1 FYTLNDT
8 LDWLYQQKKQQ
19 RREDLSRI
27 QKCIELLEI
36 KTDYFKIHIAGTN
49 GKGSTAMFLKK
60 LLEQRGKKVGVFTSP
75 YVLCFNE
82 RIAINDEFIR
92 DEEIIHYC
100 NKLYDF
106 SINYQKKYQDTI
118 PFFELTF
125 LMALMYFE
133 DCDIDT
139 AVIECGLGGRLD
151 ATNVLKTD
159 IQVITNISLE
169 HQQQLGSTLESIA
182 WHKLGIT
189 EEGYPCFTAVD
200 ESLYSYFKT
209 YAEEHKVSL
218 YYVTPDVKN
227 IVAGIP
233 LRFQYQNECY
243 QTSLNAT
250 YQAYNASLAIAV
262 IKYLNLGYT
271 KKEINQ
277 VLLNMTYPA
286 RFEELIPNVLLD
298 GAHNIK
304 AIDALLDSL
313 RKTYKEKNFSFVF
326 TALKDKDIVP
336 MIHLL
341 DSEAHQFYFTTL
353 EDKRAVDLEF
363 FHDLTS
369 KPCEFFLDY
378 EEAICKAIKDRKEN
392 ELVVITGSLHFVS

>member
-1 FYTLNDT
+1 
-8 LDWLYQQKKQQ
+8 
-19 RREDLSRI
+19 
-27 QKCIELLEI
+27 
-36 KTDYFKIHIAGTN
+36 
-49 GKGSTAMFLKK
+49 
-60 LLEQRGKKVGVFTSP
+60 
-75 YVLCFNE
+75 
-82 RIAINDEFIR
+82 
-92 DEEIIHYC
+92 EIIQYC
-100 NKLYDF
+100 NKLYNF
-106 SINYQKKYQDTI
+106 SVNYQKTYQDTI

-133 DCDIDT
+133 DCNIDT

-159 IQVITNISLE
+159 IQVITNIGLE

-189 EEGYPCFTAVD
+189 EEGSPCFTSVD
-200 ESLYSYFKT
+200 EILYPYFKT

-218 YYVTPDVKN
+218 YYVTPEVKN
-227 IVAGIP
+227 ITAGSI
-233 LRFQYQNECY
+233 LYFQYQNECY

-271 KKEINQ
+271 KEEINQ

-286 RFEELIPNVLLD
+286 RFEELLPNVLLD

-304 AIDALLDSL
+304 AIEALLDSL

-326 TALKDKDIVP
+326 TALKDKDIKS
-336 MIHLL
+336 MLHLL
-341 DSEAHQFYFTTL
+341 NREAFKFYFTTL
-353 EDKRAVDLEF
+353 EDKRAVNLDF

-369 KPCEFFLDY
+369 KPCEFFSDY

-392 ELVVITGSLHFVS
+392 EIVVITGSLHFVSIARSYLLRKK